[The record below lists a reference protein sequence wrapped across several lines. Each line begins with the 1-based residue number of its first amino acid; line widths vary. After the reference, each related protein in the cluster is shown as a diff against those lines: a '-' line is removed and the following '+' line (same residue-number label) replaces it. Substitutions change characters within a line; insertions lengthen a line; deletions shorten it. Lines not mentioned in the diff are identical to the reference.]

1 MSKKKTKPP
10 VRPASEPA
18 GPPAPGFCG
27 ATLIPFLARRSL
39 VLAAGL
45 IALASTRIVSTYS
58 EMSPT
63 WDEPGHMACGL
74 QYLAQHV
81 YRYEAQHPP
90 LARVM
95 SALGPYLAGARPM
108 GIKNQ
113 DQEGVAVMYRDG
125 HPERMLTR
133 MRLGILPFFVAA
145 AFVVWLW
152 ARRHFGNAV
161 AALATGLFTLV
172 PTVLAHAGLATT
184 DMPLTACLS
193 AAFFAL
199 LLWAEEPT
207 SRHSL
212 LLGAATA
219 LAVVSK
225 FTALGYLPAAAL
237 FAFLAYLMVERPTV
251 DAVVAAAKAR
261 AWPAAIALFT
271 GAIAVWAV
279 YSFSFGKVSAWNV
292 SFGNGTAWK
301 VSLPAPELFDGVS
314 FAMYHNTK
322 GHAAFFMGEIRNT
335 GWWYFFPVLL
345 AVKTPLAWLAAVGF
359 GLAAWWGRRAQLAYW
374 MPVAFAAGILLP
386 GMTSHVNIGLRHI
399 LPVFTGLAILA
410 GLGLMRLLE
419 RAART
424 KWAGPLAAVLV
435 LWVAVSGA
443 LQHPDYLSYFNELA
457 GSTPERIVVDS
468 DLDWGQNT
476 IRLQRRLRELGA
488 AQVAFTDMNLYP
500 NHLMI
505 WPGLPLVRNLDAFR
519 PVEGWTAV
527 SPTLWMLRRYGLSTR
542 ALSVPP
548 WWAYYHRVEKVGT
561 LWLYYVPPGSLRQ
574 TLPGG
579 R

>member
-10 VRPASEPA
+10 SPSAAEPVGPASPTFWD
-18 GPPAPGFCG
+18 G
-27 ATLIPFLARRSL
+27 TLIPFLARRSL
-39 VLAAGL
+39 LVAVVL
-45 IALASTRIVSTYS
+45 IALASLRIVSTYS
-58 EMSPT
+58 EISPT

-95 SALGPYLAGARPM
+95 SALGPYLAGARPL

-125 HPERMLTR
+125 HPAQMLTR
-133 MRLGILPFFVAA
+133 MRLGILPFFVVAS
-145 AFVVWLW
+145 FVVWLW
-152 ARRHFGNAV
+152 ARRYFGGAA

-172 PTVLAHAGLATT
+172 PTVLAHAAVATT

-199 LLWAEEPT
+199 LLWAAEPT
-207 SRHSL
+207 WQHSV
-212 LLGAATA
+212 LLGATTA

-225 FTALGYLPAAAL
+225 FTALGFLPVTAA
-237 FAFLAYLMVERPTV
+237 FAFLAYLIVERPGV
-251 DAVVAAAKAR
+251 DGVMSAAKPR
-261 AWPAAIALFT
+261 ALPAVITVLT
-271 GAIAVWAV
+271 GAIGIWAV
-279 YSFSFGKVSAWNV
+279 YSFSFGKVNAWNI
-292 SFGNGTAWK
+292 
-301 VSLPAPELFDGVS
+301 SLPAPELFDGVS

-322 GHAAFFMGEIRNT
+322 GHAAYFMGEIRNT

-359 GLAAWWGRRAQLAYW
+359 GLAVWWGRRAQLAYW

-399 LPVFTGLAILA
+399 LPIFTALAILA
-410 GLGLMRLLE
+410 GLGLLRLLE
-419 RAART
+419 RAPDK
-424 KWAGPLAAVLV
+424 KWAGPLAAMLV
-435 LWVAVSGA
+435 LWIAVSGA

-468 DLDWGQNT
+468 DLDWGQNI
-476 IRLQRRLRELGA
+476 IRLQHRLRELGA
-488 AQVAFTDMNLYP
+488 AQVAFGDVNLHS
-500 NHLMI
+500 NHLML
-505 WPGLPLVRNLDAFR
+505 WPGLPLVQNLDAFR

-527 SPTLWMLRRYGLSTR
+527 SPTMWMLRKYGLGYR
-542 ALSVPP
+542 NLNVQP
-548 WWAYYHRVEKVGT
+548 WWAYYRPVEKVGT

-574 TLPGG
+574 TLPGP

>member
-10 VRPASEPA
+10 LRPATEPA
-18 GPPAPGFCG
+18 RPAAPGFWD

-39 VLAAGL
+39 VLAAAL
-45 IALASTRIVSTYS
+45 IALAGMRIVSTYS
-58 EMSPT
+58 QMSPT

-95 SALGPYLAGARPM
+95 SALGPFLAGARPL

-113 DQEGVAVMYRDG
+113 DQEGVAVMYHDG

-133 MRLGILPFFVAA
+133 MRFGILPFFVVAA
-145 AFVVWLW
+145 CVVWLW

-161 AALATGLFTLV
+161 AALATGLFTLA
-172 PTVLAHAGLATT
+172 PTVLAHAGVATT
-184 DMPLTACLS
+184 DMALTACLS

-207 SRHSL
+207 WQHSL

-225 FTALGYLPAAAL
+225 FTALGFLPAAAL
-237 FAFLAYLMVERPTV
+237 FAFLAYLMVERPGV
-251 DAVVAAAKAR
+251 DGVVAAAKAR
-261 AWPAAIALFT
+261 AWPAAIAVFT
-271 GAIAVWAV
+271 GALGIWAV
-279 YSFSFGKVSAWNV
+279 YSFSFGKVNAWNI
-292 SFGNGTAWK
+292 
-301 VSLPAPELFDGVS
+301 SLPAPELFDGVS
-314 FAMYHNTK
+314 FAIYHNTK
-322 GHAAFFMGEIRNT
+322 GHAAFFLGEIRNT
-335 GWWYFFPVLL
+335 GWWYFFPVLV
-345 AVKTPLAWLAAVGF
+345 AVKTPLGWLAAVGF
-359 GLAAWWGRRAQLAYW
+359 GLAAWWGKRGQLAYW

-399 LPVFTGLAILA
+399 LPIFTGLAILA

-419 RAART
+419 RAARA
-424 KWAGPLAAVLV
+424 KWAGPLAALLV

-468 DLDWGQNT
+468 DLDWGQNI
-476 IRLQRRLRELGA
+476 IRLQHRLRELGA
-488 AQVAFTDMNLYP
+488 SQVAFGDVNLHA

-505 WPGLPLVRNLDAFR
+505 WPGLPLVQNLDAFR

-527 SPTLWMLRRYGLSTR
+527 SPTMWMLRKYGLGYR
-542 ALSVPP
+542 DLSVQP
-548 WWAYYHRVEKVGT
+548 WWAYYHPVEKVGT
-561 LWLYYVPPGSLRQ
+561 LWLYYIPPGTFRQ
-574 TLPGG
+574 AMPGG

>member
-10 VRPASEPA
+10 LRPATEPA
-18 GPPAPGFCG
+18 RLAAPGFWD

-39 VLAAGL
+39 VLAAAL
-45 IALASTRIVSTYS
+45 IALASMRIVSTYS
-58 EMSPT
+58 QMSPT

-95 SALGPYLAGARPM
+95 SALGPFLAGARPL

-113 DQEGVAVMYRDG
+113 DQEGVAVMYHDG
-125 HPERMLTR
+125 YPGRMLTR
-133 MRLGILPFFVAA
+133 MRFGILPFFVLAA
-145 AFVVWLW
+145 CVVWLW

-161 AALATGLFTLV
+161 AALATGLFTLA
-172 PTVLAHAGLATT
+172 PTVLAHAGVATT
-184 DMPLTACLS
+184 DMALTACLS

-207 SRHSL
+207 WQHSL

-225 FTALGYLPAAAL
+225 FTALGFLPAAAL
-237 FAFLAYLMVERPTV
+237 FAFLAYLMVERPGM
-251 DAVVAAAKAR
+251 DGVVAAAKAR
-261 AWPAAIALFT
+261 AWPAAIAVFT
-271 GAIAVWAV
+271 GALGIWAV
-279 YSFSFGKVSAWNV
+279 YSFSFGKVNAWNI
-292 SFGNGTAWK
+292 
-301 VSLPAPELFDGVS
+301 SLPAPELFDGVS
-314 FAMYHNTK
+314 FAIYHNTK
-322 GHAAFFMGEIRNT
+322 GHAAFFLGEIRNT

-345 AVKTPLAWLAAVGF
+345 AVKTPLGWLAAVGF
-359 GLAAWWGRRAQLAYW
+359 GLAAWWGKRGQLAYW

-399 LPVFTGLAILA
+399 LPIFSGLAILA

-419 RAART
+419 RAARA
-424 KWAGPLAAVLV
+424 KWAGPLAALLV

-468 DLDWGQNT
+468 DLDWGQNI
-476 IRLQRRLRELGA
+476 IRLQHRLRELGA
-488 AQVAFTDMNLYP
+488 SQVAFGDVNLHA

-505 WPGLPLVRNLDAFR
+505 WPGLPLVQNLDAFR

-527 SPTLWMLRRYGLSTR
+527 SPTMWMLRKYGLGYR
-542 ALSVPP
+542 DLSVQP
-548 WWAYYHRVEKVGT
+548 WWAYYHPVEKVGT
-561 LWLYYVPPGSLRQ
+561 LWLYYIPPGTFRQ
-574 TLPGG
+574 APPGG

>member
-1 MSKKKTKPP
+1 MSKKKTRPP
-10 VRPASEPA
+10 VRPATEPA
-18 GPPAPGFCG
+18 APALPGFCET
-27 ATLIPFLARRSL
+27 TLIPFLARRSL
-39 VLAAGL
+39 ILAVGL
-45 IALASTRIVSTYS
+45 IALASLRIVSTYS

-95 SALGPYLAGARPM
+95 SALGPYLAGARPL
-108 GIKNQ
+108 GIRNQ

-125 HPERMLTR
+125 HPAEMLTR

-152 ARRHFGNAV
+152 GKRHFGNAV
-161 AALATGLFTLV
+161 AALATGMFTLV
-172 PTVLAHAGLATT
+172 PTVLAHAGVATT

-199 LLWAEEPT
+199 LLWAEQPT
-207 SRHSL
+207 WQHSL

-225 FTALGYLPAAAL
+225 FTALGYLPAAAI
-237 FAFLAYLMVERPTV
+237 FAFLAYLMVEKPSMN
-251 DAVVAAAKAR
+251 AVMAAAKAR
-261 AWPAAIALFT
+261 ALPAAIAVFT
-271 GAIAVWAV
+271 GALGIWAV
-279 YSFSFGKVSAWNV
+279 YSFSFGKVNAW
-292 SFGNGTAWK
+292 GI
-301 VSLPAPELFDGVS
+301 SLPAPELFDGVS
-314 FAMYHNTK
+314 FAMYHNTR
-322 GHAAFFMGEIRNT
+322 GHAAYFLGEIRNT

-345 AVKTPLAWLAAVGF
+345 AVKTPLGWLAAVGF
-359 GLAAWWGRRAQLAYW
+359 GLAAWWGKRAQLAYW

-386 GMTSHVNIGLRHI
+386 SITSHVNIGLRHI
-399 LPVFTGLAILA
+399 LPIFTGLAILA
-410 GLGLMRLLE
+410 GLGVLRLLE
-419 RAART
+419 RAARAR
-424 KWAGPLAAVLV
+424 WAGPLAAVLV

-443 LQHPDYLSYFNELA
+443 LQHPDYLSYFNQLA
-457 GSTPERIVVDS
+457 GSAPEQIVVDS

-488 AQVAFTDMNLYP
+488 GQVTYTDMNLRP
-500 NHLMI
+500 NQLMV

-527 SPTLWMLRRYGLSTR
+527 SPTMWMLRKYGLSTR
-542 ALSVPP
+542 NLSVAP
-548 WWAYYHRVEKVGT
+548 WWAYYRPVEKVGT
-561 LWLYYVPPGSLRQ
+561 LWLYYVPPGSLR
-574 TLPGG
+574 
-579 R
+579 

>member
-10 VRPASEPA
+10 LRPATEPA
-18 GPPAPGFCG
+18 PLPAPTFWD
-27 ATLIPFLARRSL
+27 ATLVPFLARRSL
-39 VLAAGL
+39 LLAATL
-45 IALASTRIVSTYS
+45 IALASLRIVSTYS

-95 SALGPYLAGARPM
+95 SALGPFLAGARPL

-113 DQEGVAVMYRDG
+113 DQEGVAVMYHDG

-133 MRLGILPFFVAA
+133 MRLGILPFFVVA
-145 AFVVWLW
+145 AFVVWFW
-152 ARRHFGNAV
+152 ARRYFGNA
-161 AALATGLFTLV
+161 AAVLATGLFTLV
-172 PTVLAHAGLATT
+172 PTVLAHGGMATT
-184 DMPLTACLS
+184 DMPLTACLP

-199 LLWAEEPT
+199 LLWAEAPT
-207 SRHSL
+207 WRHSL
-212 LLGAATA
+212 LLGATTA

-225 FTALGYLPAAAL
+225 FTALGFLPAAAF
-237 FAFLAYLMVERPTV
+237 FAFLAYLVVERPGV
-251 DAVVAAAKAR
+251 DGVVAAAKAR
-261 AWPAAIALFT
+261 VWPAAIAVLT
-271 GAIAVWAV
+271 GALGIWAV
-279 YSFSFGKVSAWNV
+279 YGFDFGKVNAW
-292 SFGNGTAWK
+292 G

-322 GHAAFFMGEIRNT
+322 GHAAYFLGEIRNT

-345 AVKTPLAWLAAVGF
+345 AVKTPLGWLASVGF
-359 GLAAWWGRRAQLAYW
+359 GLAAWWGKRARLAYW

-399 LPVFTGLAILA
+399 LPIFTALAILA
-410 GLGLMRLLE
+410 GLGLLRLLE

-457 GSTPERIVVDS
+457 GSSPERIVVDS
-468 DLDWGQNT
+468 DLDWGQNI
-476 IRLQRRLRELGA
+476 IRLEHRLRELGA
-488 AQVAFTDMNLYP
+488 AQVTFGDVNLHA

-505 WPGLPLVRNLDAFR
+505 WPGLPMVRNLDAFR

-527 SPTLWMLRRYGLSTR
+527 SPTMWMLRKYGLGSR
-542 ALSVPP
+542 DLSVQP

-561 LWLYYVPPGSLRQ
+561 LWLYYIPPGTFRQ
-574 TLPGG
+574 AMPGG

>member
-10 VRPASEPA
+10 LRPATEPA
-18 GPPAPGFCG
+18 RLAAPGFWD

-39 VLAAGL
+39 VLAAAL
-45 IALASTRIVSTYS
+45 IALASMRIVSTYS
-58 EMSPT
+58 QMSPT

-95 SALGPYLAGARPM
+95 SALGPFLAGARPL

-113 DQEGVAVMYRDG
+113 DQEGVAVMYHDG

-133 MRLGILPFFVAA
+133 MRFGILPFFVLAA
-145 AFVVWLW
+145 CVVWLW

-161 AALATGLFTLV
+161 AALATGLFTLA
-172 PTVLAHAGLATT
+172 PTVLAHAGVATT
-184 DMPLTACLS
+184 DMALTACLS

-207 SRHSL
+207 WQHSL

-225 FTALGYLPAAAL
+225 FTALGFLPAAAL
-237 FAFLAYLMVERPTV
+237 FAFLAYLMVERPGM
-251 DAVVAAAKAR
+251 DGVVAAAKAR
-261 AWPAAIALFT
+261 AWPAAIAVFT
-271 GAIAVWAV
+271 GALGIWAV
-279 YSFSFGKVSAWNV
+279 YSFSFGKVNAWNI
-292 SFGNGTAWK
+292 
-301 VSLPAPELFDGVS
+301 SLPAPELFDGVS
-314 FAMYHNTK
+314 FAIYHNTK
-322 GHAAFFMGEIRNT
+322 GHAAFFLGEIRNT
-335 GWWYFFPVLL
+335 GWWYFFPVLV
-345 AVKTPLAWLAAVGF
+345 AVKTPLGWLAAVGF
-359 GLAAWWGRRAQLAYW
+359 GLAAWWGKRGQLAYW

-399 LPVFTGLAILA
+399 LPIFSGLAILA

-419 RAART
+419 RAARA
-424 KWAGPLAAVLV
+424 KWAGPLAALLV

-468 DLDWGQNT
+468 DLDWGQNI
-476 IRLQRRLRELGA
+476 IRLQHRLRELGA
-488 AQVAFTDMNLYP
+488 SQVAFGDVNLHA

-505 WPGLPLVRNLDAFR
+505 WPGLPLVQNLDAFR

-527 SPTLWMLRRYGLSTR
+527 SPTMWMLRKYGLGYR
-542 ALSVPP
+542 DLSVQP
-548 WWAYYHRVEKVGT
+548 WWAYYHPVEKVGT
-561 LWLYYVPPGSLRQ
+561 LWLYYIPPGTFRQ
-574 TLPGG
+574 APPGG

>member
-10 VRPASEPA
+10 LRPATEPA
-18 GPPAPGFCG
+18 RPAAPGFWD

-39 VLAAGL
+39 VLAAAL
-45 IALASTRIVSTYS
+45 IALASMRIVSTYS
-58 EMSPT
+58 QMSPT

-95 SALGPYLAGARPM
+95 SALGPFLAGARPL

-113 DQEGVAVMYRDG
+113 DQEGVAVMYHDG
-125 HPERMLTR
+125 YPGRMLTR
-133 MRLGILPFFVAA
+133 MRFGILPFFVLAA
-145 AFVVWLW
+145 CVVWLW

-161 AALATGLFTLV
+161 AALATGLFTLA
-172 PTVLAHAGLATT
+172 PTVLAHAGVATT
-184 DMPLTACLS
+184 DMALTACLS

-207 SRHSL
+207 WQHSL

-225 FTALGYLPAAAL
+225 FTALGFLPAAAL
-237 FAFLAYLMVERPTV
+237 FAFLAYLMVERPGV
-251 DAVVAAAKAR
+251 DGVVAAAKAR
-261 AWPAAIALFT
+261 AWPAAIAVFT
-271 GAIAVWAV
+271 GALGIWAV
-279 YSFSFGKVSAWNV
+279 YSFSFGKVNAWNI
-292 SFGNGTAWK
+292 
-301 VSLPAPELFDGVS
+301 SLPAPELFDGVS
-314 FAMYHNTK
+314 FAIYHNTK
-322 GHAAFFMGEIRNT
+322 GHAAFFLGEIRNT
-335 GWWYFFPVLL
+335 GWWYFFPVLV
-345 AVKTPLAWLAAVGF
+345 AVKTPLGWLAAVGF
-359 GLAAWWGRRAQLAYW
+359 GLAAWWGKRGQLAYW

-399 LPVFTGLAILA
+399 LPIFTGLAILA

-419 RAART
+419 RAARA
-424 KWAGPLAAVLV
+424 KWAGPLAALLV

-468 DLDWGQNT
+468 DLDWGQNI
-476 IRLQRRLRELGA
+476 IRLQHRLRELGA
-488 AQVAFTDMNLYP
+488 SQVAFGDVNLHA

-505 WPGLPLVRNLDAFR
+505 WPGLPLVQNLDAFR

-527 SPTLWMLRRYGLSTR
+527 SPTMWMLRKYGLGYR
-542 ALSVPP
+542 DLSVQP
-548 WWAYYHRVEKVGT
+548 WWAYYHPVEKVGT
-561 LWLYYVPPGSLRQ
+561 LWLYYIPPGTFRQ
-574 TLPGG
+574 AMPGG

>member
-10 VRPASEPA
+10 LRPATEPA
-18 GPPAPGFCG
+18 RPAAPGFWD

-39 VLAAGL
+39 VLAAAL
-45 IALASTRIVSTYS
+45 IALASMRIVSTYS
-58 EMSPT
+58 QMSPT

-95 SALGPYLAGARPM
+95 SALGPFLAGARPL

-113 DQEGVAVMYRDG
+113 DQEGVAVMYHDG

-133 MRLGILPFFVAA
+133 MRFGILPFFVLAA
-145 AFVVWLW
+145 CVVWLW

-161 AALATGLFTLV
+161 AALATGLFTLA
-172 PTVLAHAGLATT
+172 PTVLAHAGVATT
-184 DMPLTACLS
+184 DMALTACLS

-207 SRHSL
+207 WQHSL

-225 FTALGYLPAAAL
+225 FTALGFLPAAAL
-237 FAFLAYLMVERPTV
+237 FAFLAYLMVERPGV
-251 DAVVAAAKAR
+251 DGVVAAAKAR
-261 AWPAAIALFT
+261 AWPAAIAVFT
-271 GAIAVWAV
+271 GALGIWAV
-279 YSFSFGKVSAWNV
+279 YSFSFGKVNAWNI
-292 SFGNGTAWK
+292 
-301 VSLPAPELFDGVS
+301 SLPAPELFDGVS
-314 FAMYHNTK
+314 FAIYHNTK
-322 GHAAFFMGEIRNT
+322 GHAAFFLGEIRNT
-335 GWWYFFPVLL
+335 GWWYFFPVLV
-345 AVKTPLAWLAAVGF
+345 AVKTPLGWLAAVGF
-359 GLAAWWGRRAQLAYW
+359 GLAAWWGKRGQLAYW

-399 LPVFTGLAILA
+399 LPIFTGLAILA

-419 RAART
+419 RAARA
-424 KWAGPLAAVLV
+424 KWAGPLAALLV

-468 DLDWGQNT
+468 DLDWGQNI
-476 IRLQRRLRELGA
+476 IRLQHRLRELGA
-488 AQVAFTDMNLYP
+488 SQVAFGDVNLHA

-505 WPGLPLVRNLDAFR
+505 WPGLPLVQNLDAFR

-527 SPTLWMLRRYGLSTR
+527 SPTMWMLRKYGLGYR
-542 ALSVPP
+542 DLSVQP
-548 WWAYYHRVEKVGT
+548 WWAYYHPVEKVGT
-561 LWLYYVPPGSLRQ
+561 LWLYYIPPGTFRQ
-574 TLPGG
+574 AMPGG

>member
-1 MSKKKTKPP
+1 MSKKKTKAPL
-10 VRPASEPA
+10 RPATEPA
-18 GPPAPGFCG
+18 APATPTFWD

-39 VLAAGL
+39 LLAVAL
-45 IALASTRIVSTYS
+45 IALASLRIVSTYS

-95 SALGPYLAGARPM
+95 SALGPYLGGARPL

-133 MRLGILPFFVAA
+133 MRLGILPFFVMA

-152 ARRHFGNAV
+152 TRRYFGDAA
-161 AALATGLFTLV
+161 AALATALFTLV
-172 PTVLAHAGLATT
+172 PTVLAHAGMATT

-199 LLWAEEPT
+199 LLWAEVPT
-207 SRHSL
+207 WQHSL
-212 LLGAATA
+212 LLGITTA

-225 FTALGYLPAAAL
+225 FTALGFLPAAAI
-237 FAFLAYLMVERPTV
+237 FAFLAYLMVERPGV
-251 DAVVAAAKAR
+251 DGLVSAAKAR
-261 AWPAAIALFT
+261 AVPAAIAVVT
-271 GAIAVWAV
+271 GAIGIWAV
-279 YSFSFGKVSAWNV
+279 YSFSFGKVNAW
-292 SFGNGTAWK
+292 GI
-301 VSLPAPELFDGVS
+301 SLPAPELFDGVS

-322 GHAAFFMGEIRNT
+322 GHAAYFMGEIRNT

-345 AVKTPLAWLAAVGF
+345 MVKTPLAWLAAVGL
-359 GLAAWWGRRAQLAYW
+359 GLAVWWGKRAQLAYW

-399 LPVFTGLAILA
+399 LPIFTGLAILA
-410 GLGLMRLLE
+410 GLGVLRLLE
-419 RAART
+419 RAASA

-435 LWVAVSGA
+435 LWVTISGA

-468 DLDWGQNT
+468 DLDWGQN
-476 IRLQRRLRELGA
+476 IVRLQHRLKELGA
-488 AQVAFTDMNLYP
+488 SQVAFGDVNLHS

-505 WPGLPLVRNLDAFR
+505 WPGLPMVTNLDAFR

-527 SPTLWMLRRYGLSTR
+527 SPTMWMLRKYGLGYR
-542 ALSVPP
+542 NLSVQP
-548 WWAYYHRVEKVGT
+548 WWAYYRPVEKVGT
-561 LWLYYVPPGSLRQ
+561 LWLYYVPPGSLQQ
-574 TLPGG
+574 TFPGA

>member
-10 VRPASEPA
+10 LRPATEPA
-18 GPPAPGFCG
+18 RPAAPGFWD

-39 VLAAGL
+39 VLAAAL
-45 IALASTRIVSTYS
+45 IALASMRIVSTYS
-58 EMSPT
+58 QMSPT

-95 SALGPYLAGARPM
+95 SALGPFLAGARPL

-113 DQEGVAVMYRDG
+113 DQEGVAVMYHDG
-125 HPERMLTR
+125 YPGRMLTR
-133 MRLGILPFFVAA
+133 MRFGILPFFVLAA
-145 AFVVWLW
+145 CVVWLW

-161 AALATGLFTLV
+161 AALATGLFTLA
-172 PTVLAHAGLATT
+172 PTVLAHAGVATT
-184 DMPLTACLS
+184 DMALTACLS

-207 SRHSL
+207 WQHSL

-225 FTALGYLPAAAL
+225 FTALGFLPAAAL
-237 FAFLAYLMVERPTV
+237 FAFLAYLMVERPGV
-251 DAVVAAAKAR
+251 DGVVAAAKAR
-261 AWPAAIALFT
+261 AWPAAIAVFT
-271 GAIAVWAV
+271 GALGIWAV
-279 YSFSFGKVSAWNV
+279 YSFSFGKVNAWNI
-292 SFGNGTAWK
+292 
-301 VSLPAPELFDGVS
+301 SLPAPELFDGVS
-314 FAMYHNTK
+314 FAIYHNTK
-322 GHAAFFMGEIRNT
+322 GHAAFFLGEIRNT
-335 GWWYFFPVLL
+335 GWWYFFPVLV
-345 AVKTPLAWLAAVGF
+345 AVKTPLGWLAAVGF
-359 GLAAWWGRRAQLAYW
+359 GLAAWWGKRGQLAYW

-399 LPVFTGLAILA
+399 LPIFTGLAILA

-419 RAART
+419 RAARA
-424 KWAGPLAAVLV
+424 KWAGPLAALLV

-468 DLDWGQNT
+468 DLDWGQNI
-476 IRLQRRLRELGA
+476 IRLQHRLRELGA
-488 AQVAFTDMNLYP
+488 SQVAFGDVNLHA

-505 WPGLPLVRNLDAFR
+505 WPGLPLVQNLDAFR

-527 SPTLWMLRRYGLSTR
+527 SPTMWMLRKYGLGYR
-542 ALSVPP
+542 DLSVQP
-548 WWAYYHRVEKVGT
+548 WWAYYHPVEKVGT
-561 LWLYYVPPGSLRQ
+561 LWLYYIPPGTFRQ
-574 TLPGG
+574 APPGG

>member
-10 VRPASEPA
+10 LRPATEPA
-18 GPPAPGFCG
+18 RPAAPGFWD

-39 VLAAGL
+39 VLAAAL
-45 IALASTRIVSTYS
+45 IALASMRIVSTYS
-58 EMSPT
+58 QMSPT

-95 SALGPYLAGARPM
+95 SALGPFLAGARPL

-113 DQEGVAVMYRDG
+113 DQEGVAVMYHDG
-125 HPERMLTR
+125 YPERMLTR
-133 MRLGILPFFVAA
+133 MRFGILPFFVLAA
-145 AFVVWLW
+145 CVVWLW

-161 AALATGLFTLV
+161 AALATGLFTLA
-172 PTVLAHAGLATT
+172 PTVLAHAGVATT
-184 DMPLTACLS
+184 DMALTACLS

-207 SRHSL
+207 WQHSL

-225 FTALGYLPAAAL
+225 FTALGFLPAAAL
-237 FAFLAYLMVERPTV
+237 FAFLAYLMVERPGV
-251 DAVVAAAKAR
+251 DGVVAAAKAR
-261 AWPAAIALFT
+261 AWPAAIAVFT
-271 GAIAVWAV
+271 GALGIWAV
-279 YSFSFGKVSAWNV
+279 YSFSFGKVNAWNI
-292 SFGNGTAWK
+292 
-301 VSLPAPELFDGVS
+301 SLPAPELFDGVS
-314 FAMYHNTK
+314 FAIYHNTK
-322 GHAAFFMGEIRNT
+322 GHAAFFLGEIRNT
-335 GWWYFFPVLL
+335 GWWYFFPVLV
-345 AVKTPLAWLAAVGF
+345 AVKTPLGWLAAVGF
-359 GLAAWWGRRAQLAYW
+359 GLAAWWGKRGQLAYW

-399 LPVFTGLAILA
+399 LPIFTGLAILA

-419 RAART
+419 RAARA
-424 KWAGPLAAVLV
+424 KWAGPLAALLV

-468 DLDWGQNT
+468 DLDWGQNI
-476 IRLQRRLRELGA
+476 IRLQHRLRELGA
-488 AQVAFTDMNLYP
+488 SQVAFGDVNLHA

-505 WPGLPLVRNLDAFR
+505 WPGLPLVQNLDAFR

-527 SPTLWMLRRYGLSTR
+527 SPTMWMLRKYGLGYR
-542 ALSVPP
+542 DLSVQP
-548 WWAYYHRVEKVGT
+548 WWAYYHPVEKVGT
-561 LWLYYVPPGSLRQ
+561 LWLYYIPPGTFRQ
-574 TLPGG
+574 APPGG